1 MSNDI
6 NKFYQD
12 NLQQYGSTAKG
23 VGWKNE
29 EAQQVRFNQLFK
41 LVTSKETFS
50 INDLG
55 CGVGDFADFLLDEK
69 ATFIYNGY
77 DLMPEMIQLARD
89 KFVDNKGILLQTI
102 SNPIEMTQADYTIA
116 SGIFNIRF
124 DTSDEAWLRQI
135 LETITVMYDKSNL
148 GFAFNVLSIYSDP
161 EFRKSELFYADPLY
175 LFDFCKRTFSRN
187 VALLHDYGQYDFTII
202 VRKQIT

>member
-1 MSNDI
+1 MSNNI
-6 NKFYQD
+6 NKFYQN

-29 EAQQVRFNQLFK
+29 EAQQVRFSQLFK
-41 LVTSKETFS
+41 LVTSKEAFS

-55 CGVGDFADFLLDEK
+55 CGVADFVDFLIDKK
-69 ATFIYNGY
+69 ATFIYRGY
-77 DLMPEMIQLARD
+77 DLMPEMIQLAKD
-89 KFVDNKGILLQTI
+89 KFIENKRVLLQAV
-102 SNPIEMTQADYTIA
+102 SNPNEMTQSDYTIA

-124 DTSDEAWLRQI
+124 ATSDEEWLRQI
-135 LETITVMYDKSNL
+135 LDTITVMYGKSNL

>member
-1 MSNDI
+1 MITDI

-12 NLQQYGSTAKG
+12 NLQQFGSTAKG

-29 EAQQVRFNQLFK
+29 EAQRVRFNQLFK
-41 LVTSKETFS
+41 LVTSKGAFS

-55 CGVGDFADFLLDEK
+55 CGVADFASFLIDEK
-69 ATFIYNGY
+69 ATFIYRGY
-77 DLMPEMIQLARD
+77 DLMPEMIQLAKD
-89 KFVDNKGILLQTI
+89 KFIEKKEVLLQTI
-102 SNPIEMTQADYTIA
+102 SNPIEMNQADYTIA

-124 DTSDEAWLRQI
+124 ATSDKAWLSQI
-135 LETITVMYDKSNL
+135 LDTITVMASKSNL

-202 VRKQIT
+202 VRK

>member
-1 MSNDI
+1 MSNDN

-41 LVTSKETFS
+41 LVISKETFS

-55 CGVGDFADFLLDEK
+55 CGVADFASFLLDKK
-69 ATFIYNGY
+69 ATFIYRGY
-77 DLMPEMIQLARD
+77 DLMPEMIQLAKD
-89 KFVDNKGILLQTI
+89 KFIDNKRVLLQTI
-102 SNPIEMTQADYTIA
+102 SNPTEMNQADYTIA

-124 DTSDEAWLRQI
+124 ATSDEAWLRQI
-135 LETITVMYDKSNL
+135 LDTMTVMYGKSNL
-148 GFAFNVLSIYSDP
+148 GLAFNVLSIYSDP

-202 VRKQIT
+202 VRK

>member
-1 MSNDI
+1 MINDI

-41 LVTSKETFS
+41 LVISKETFS

-55 CGVGDFADFLLDEK
+55 CGVADFASFLLDKK
-69 ATFIYNGY
+69 ATFIYRGY
-77 DLMPEMIQLARD
+77 DLMPEMIQLAKD
-89 KFVDNKGILLQTI
+89 KFIDNKRVLLQTI
-102 SNPIEMTQADYTIA
+102 SNPTEMNQADYTIA

-124 DTSDEAWLRQI
+124 ARSDEAWLHQI
-135 LETITVMYDKSNL
+135 LDTIAVMNSKSNL

-202 VRKQIT
+202 VRK

>member
-1 MSNDI
+1 MSNEI
-6 NKFYQD
+6 SKFYQN
-12 NLQQYGSTAKG
+12 NLQQYGSTAQG

-55 CGVGDFADFLLDEK
+55 CGVADFAGFLLDEK
-69 ATFIYNGY
+69 ATFIYRGY
-77 DLMPEMIQLARD
+77 DLMPEMIQLAKD
-89 KFVDNKGILLQTI
+89 KFIDNKAILLQTI

-124 DTSDEAWLRQI
+124 ATSDEAWLRQI
-135 LETITVMYDKSNL
+135 LETITVMYGKSNL

-202 VRKQIT
+202 VRK

>member
-202 VRKQIT
+202 VRK